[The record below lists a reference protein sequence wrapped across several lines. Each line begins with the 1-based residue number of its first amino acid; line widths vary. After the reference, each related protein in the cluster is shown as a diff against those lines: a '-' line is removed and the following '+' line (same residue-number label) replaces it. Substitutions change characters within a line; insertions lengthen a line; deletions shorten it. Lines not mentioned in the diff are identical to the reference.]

1 MQGVMNLLNS
11 IKIYNENV
19 SLKDIKNHL
28 NMDVIYEGNMN
39 IKIKSPS
46 VYQIGYELI
55 GFFEV
60 GEELTKYIHIY
71 GRKESRYLNK
81 FTSEERAKIFDN
93 YFKYDFPALI
103 ITNESITFPEMIE
116 SAKKH
121 NKTILKSHMRTSATI
136 REVKFFLSQELAEEK
151 MIDGYVCLDVMGIGV
166 LITGYEDAKLGVT
179 IELLER
185 GHRLIT
191 DNHLMIKR
199 VAENDLEGYNFFDK
213 STKDSHFFL
222 NNPKDGS
229 KIDVTTLF
237 GIKAT
242 RKMKRVDLLI
252 VLEEWDDKKF
262 YDRLGLDEVMEE
274 FLGEKIPKL
283 TIPVRKGRN
292 LAIIVETAALNYRLK
307 AMGLNS
313 AEYFMRES
321 QKLIMKNKKNQGER
335 NMNGDRLLSVMQL
348 KHQFNL
354 KVLSGEDRLEDT
366 YIQTTSI
373 HRPSLALAG
382 YVENYKDE
390 AYNGVQIFSKAE
402 FKYLNTLPEEE
413 RKKNLE
419 NYLQFKLPVLVL
431 TADVEVPDYFLDMV
445 KEKNIIL
452 CRSSYK
458 KASQVIANFNSYLE
472 TYFTPS
478 ISVHGVFVELY
489 GFGVLLTGKSG
500 VGKSETALELIH
512 RGHRLIA
519 DDLVKFVKETGGD
532 IMGSAAN
539 LPYFMEI
546 RGLGIIDIKTL
557 YGLGAVRINKKLD
570 LVIELKEQEREDVYL
585 TAVDYQTSSTRV
597 LGKDIPK
604 MVLYISSGRNAAA
617 MVEIAV
623 MNLMATK
630 LGHDS
635 EKLYKE
641 GLKRMT
647 YEEKQILGISEE
659 EK

>member
-1 MQGVMNLLNS
+1 MNRLQA
-11 IKIYNENV
+11 YNENV
-19 SLKDIKNHL
+19 TLKDIITHL
-28 NMDVIYEGNMN
+28 NLDIVYEGDLDL
-39 IKIKSPS
+39 KIEVPS
-46 VYQIGYELI
+46 IYQIGYELI

-60 GEELTKYIHIY
+60 GEELTTYIHIY
-71 GRKESRYLNK
+71 GRKESRYMAR
-81 FTSEERAKIFDN
+81 FTSEEREKIFDN
-93 YFKYDFPALI
+93 YFKYSFPALI
-103 ITNESITFPEMIE
+103 ITNESIVFPEMIE
-116 SAKKH
+116 SAKRH
-121 NKTILKSHMRTSATI
+121 RKTILKSHMRTSATI
-136 REVKFFLSQELAEEK
+136 REAKFFLSKELAKEQ

-166 LITGYEDAKLGVT
+166 LITGYEDAKMGVT

-191 DNHLMIKR
+191 DNHLIIKR
-199 VAENDLEGYNFFDK
+199 MAENDLEGYNFFDK
-213 STKDSHFFL
+213 SAMDSHFFL

-242 RKMKRVDLLI
+242 RKMKRIDMLI
-252 VLEEWDDKKF
+252 VLEEWDEKKF
-262 YDRLGLDEVMEE
+262 YDRLGLDEVTEE
-274 FLGEKIPKL
+274 FLGETIPKI

-313 AEYFMRES
+313 AKYFMRQS
-321 QKLIMKNKKNQGER
+321 QMLIMKNKKKQGER
-335 NMNGDRLLSVMQL
+335 SMNGDKILSVMQL

-354 KVLSGEDRLEDT
+354 TVLSGENRLEDT
-366 YIQTTSI
+366 YIKTTSI

-402 FKYLNTLPEEE
+402 FKYLNTLPEDV
-413 RKKNLE
+413 RMKNID
-419 NYLQFKLPVLVL
+419 NYLQFNLPVLVL
-431 TADVEVPDYFLDMV
+431 TADVEVPEYFLNKV
-445 KEKNIIL
+445 REKNTIL

-519 DDLVKFVKETGGD
+519 DDLVKFVKDTSGD

-570 LVIELKEQEREDVYL
+570 IVIELKEQEREDVYL
-585 TAVDYQTSSTRV
+585 TAVDYQTSSTEII
-597 LGKDIPK
+597 GKDIPK

-630 LGHDS
+630 LGHDP

-647 YEEKQILGISEE
+647 VEEREVLGIHEE
-659 EK
+659 DVK

>member
-1 MQGVMNLLNS
+1 
-11 IKIYNENV
+11 
-19 SLKDIKNHL
+19 
-28 NMDVIYEGNMN
+28 
-39 IKIKSPS
+39 
-46 VYQIGYELI
+46 
-55 GFFEV
+55 
-60 GEELTKYIHIY
+60 
-71 GRKESRYLNK
+71 
-81 FTSEERAKIFDN
+81 
-93 YFKYDFPALI
+93 
-103 ITNESITFPEMIE
+103 MIE
-116 SAKKH
+116 CAKKH
-121 NKTILKSHMRTSATI
+121 NKTVLKSHMRTSATI
-136 REVKFFLSQELAEEK
+136 REAKFFLSKELAQEK
-151 MIDGYVCLDVMGIGV
+151 MLDGYVCLDVMGIGI

-191 DNHLMIKR
+191 DNHLIIKR
-199 VAENDLEGYNFFDK
+199 MAENDLEGYNFFDK
-213 STKDSHFFL
+213 STMDSHFFL
-222 NNPKDGS
+222 DNPKDGS

-242 RKMKRVDLLI
+242 RKMKRIDMLI
-252 VLEEWDDKKF
+252 VLEEWDEKKF
-262 YDRLGLDEVMEE
+262 YDRLGLDEVTEE
-274 FLGEKIPKL
+274 FLGENIPKL

-313 AEYFMRES
+313 ARYFMKQS
-321 QKLIMKNKKNQGER
+321 QMLIMKNKKKQGER
-335 NMNGDRLLSVMQL
+335 NMNGDKLLSVMQL
-348 KHQFNL
+348 KRQFNL
-354 KVLSGEDRLEDT
+354 KVLSGEDRLEET
-366 YIQTTSI
+366 YIKTTSI

-402 FKYLNTLPEEE
+402 FKYLDTLPEEM
-413 RKKNLE
+413 RIKNIS
-419 NYLQFKLPVLVL
+419 NYLQFKLPVIVL
-431 TADVEVPDYFLDMV
+431 TADVEVPSYFLNLV
-445 KEKNIIL
+445 KENNTIL

-458 KASQVIANFNSYLE
+458 KASQVIANFNSFLE

-519 DDLVKFVKETGGD
+519 DDLVKFVKDTSGD
-532 IMGSAAN
+532 IMGTAAN

-570 LVIELKEQEREDVYL
+570 IVIELKEQEREDVYL
-585 TAVDYQTSSTRV
+585 TAVDYQTSSTEII
-597 LGKDIPK
+597 GKDVPK

-630 LGHDS
+630 LGHDP

-647 YEEKQILGISEE
+647 EE
-659 EK
+659 EREVLGVDGEES

>member
-1 MQGVMNLLNS
+1 MWN
-11 IKIYNENV
+11 KYFTYN
-19 SLKDIKNHL
+19 
-28 NMDVIYEGNMN
+28 
-39 IKIKSPS
+39 
-46 VYQIGYELI
+46 
-55 GFFEV
+55 
-60 GEELTKYIHIY
+60 
-71 GRKESRYLNK
+71 
-81 FTSEERAKIFDN
+81 
-93 YFKYDFPALI
+93 FPALI
-103 ITNESITFPEMIE
+103 ITGETKVTKEMVE
-116 SAKKH
+116 AAKKN
-121 NKTILKSHMRTSATI
+121 NKTILKSPMRTSKTI
-136 REVKFFLSQELAEEK
+136 REMKFFLSKELAEEK
-151 MIDGYVCLDVMGIGV
+151 MINGYMLLEILGVGVM
-166 LITGYEDAKLGVT
+166 LTGYEDAKLGVT

-191 DNHLMIKR
+191 DNHLIIKR
-199 VAENDLEGYNFFDK
+199 MAENDLEGYNFFDK
-213 STKDSHFFL
+213 STMDSHFFL
-222 NNPKDGS
+222 DNPKDGS

-242 RKMKRVDLLI
+242 RKMKRIDMLI
-252 VLEEWDDKKF
+252 VLEEWDEKKF
-262 YDRLGLDEVMEE
+262 YDRLGLDEVTEE
-274 FLGEKIPKL
+274 FLGENIPKL

-313 AEYFMRES
+313 ARYFMKQS
-321 QKLIMKNKKNQGER
+321 QMLIMKNKKKQGER
-335 NMNGDRLLSVMQL
+335 NMNGDKLLSVMQL
-348 KHQFNL
+348 KRQFNL
-354 KVLSGEDRLEDT
+354 KVLSGEDRLEET
-366 YIQTTSI
+366 YIKTTSI

-402 FKYLNTLPEEE
+402 FKYLDTLPEEM
-413 RKKNLE
+413 RIKNIS

-431 TADVEVPDYFLDMV
+431 TADVEVPSYFLNLV
-445 KEKNIIL
+445 KENNTIL

-458 KASQVIANFNSYLE
+458 KASQVIANFNSFLE

-519 DDLVKFVKETGGD
+519 DDLVKFVKDTSGD
-532 IMGSAAN
+532 IMGTAAN

-570 LVIELKEQEREDVYL
+570 IVIELKEQEREDVYL
-585 TAVDYQTSSTRV
+585 TAVDYQTSSTEII
-597 LGKDIPK
+597 GKDVPK

-630 LGHDS
+630 LGHDP

-647 YEEKQILGISEE
+647 EE
-659 EK
+659 EREVLGVDGEES

>member
-1 MQGVMNLLNS
+1 MKN
-11 IKIYNENV
+11 YNGHIA
-19 SLKDIKNHL
+19 LKDIVEHL
-28 NMDVIYEGNMN
+28 HLDVINEGNLDTE
-39 IKIKSPS
+39 ITIPS
-46 VYQIGYELI
+46 IYQIGYELI

-60 GEELTKYIHIY
+60 GEELNKYIHIY
-71 GRKESRYLNK
+71 GRKESKYLSK
-81 FTSEERAKIFDN
+81 FTPQEREKIFDN

-103 ITNESITFPEMIE
+103 ITNESIVFPELIE
-116 SAKKH
+116 GAKKH
-121 NKTILKSHMRTSATI
+121 NKTVLKSHMRTSATI
-136 REVKFFLSQELAEEK
+136 RETKFFLSKVLAQEK

-191 DNHLMIKR
+191 DNHLVIKR
-199 VAENDLEGYNFFDK
+199 VAENDLEGYNFIDK
-213 STKDSHFFL
+213 STKESHFFL
-222 NNPKDGS
+222 DNPKDGS

-242 RKMKRVDLLI
+242 RNMKRIDLLI
-252 VLEEWDDKKF
+252 VLEEWDEKKF
-262 YDRLGLDEVMEE
+262 YDRLGLDENTEE
-274 FLGEKIPKL
+274 FLGEKVPKL

-307 AMGLNS
+307 AMGVNS
-313 AEYFMRES
+313 AEYFMKQS

-335 NMNGDRLLSVMQL
+335 DMNGDKLLSVMQL
-348 KHQFNL
+348 KQHFNL
-354 KVLSGEDRLEDT
+354 KVLSGEDKLEDT
-366 YIQTTSI
+366 YIRTTSI

-382 YVENYKDE
+382 YVENYKDV

-402 FKYLNTLPEEE
+402 FKYLSTLPEEV
-413 RKKNLE
+413 RIKNLE
-419 NYLQFKLPVLVL
+419 NYLQFNLPVLVL
-431 TADVEVPDYFLDMV
+431 TADVEVPEYFLEMV
-445 KEKNIIL
+445 REKNTIL
-452 CRSSYK
+452 CRSAYK

-478 ISVHGVFVELY
+478 ISMHGVFLELY

-519 DDLVKFVKETGGD
+519 DDLVKFLKDTSGD
-532 IMGSAAN
+532 LMGTAAN

-570 LVIELKEQEREDVYL
+570 IVIELKEQESENGYL
-585 TAVDYQTSSTRV
+585 TAVDYQTSSAEI

-630 LGHDS
+630 LGHDPD
-635 EKLYKE
+635 KLYKE

-647 YEEKQILGISEE
+647 TEERQVLGVDEE
-659 EK
+659 ENE